1 MNIQN
6 LVSLEIG
13 GLRDKAIDLVKEF
26 DSKNKLGRTSYNKRL
41 DKFLKKRIGKQTD
54 KILVAQISLSASSL
68 QFLNQKV

>member
-26 DSKNKLGRTSYNKRL
+26 DSKNKLGRASYNKRL